1 MSLHAASLREQLS
14 RLRPRRLWPLLLV
27 ALGCA
32 LVLSLLAFGRLHSRV
47 GVEAMHET
55 QAYKQRIDRFDT
67 LLALVLDAETS
78 VRGYLLNEHK
88 RVYLEPYEESRVNI
102 GPLLAR
108 IDQDYPP
115 ESTDRQEVSASSS
128 SCSPTPSRR
137 AA

>member
-1 MSLHAASLREQLS
+1 V
-14 RLRPRRLWPLLLV
+14 LLV

-32 LVLSLLAFGRLHSRV
+32 LVLSLLAFGRLHSQF

-55 QAYKQRIDRFDT
+55 QAYKQQIDRFDA
-67 LLALVLDAETS
+67 LLALVLDAETG

-88 RVYLEPYEESRVNI
+88 RSTSSPTRRAGRNI

-115 ESTDRQEVSASSS
+115 GSTDRQEVEMLAG
-128 SCSPTPSRR
+128 
-137 AA
+137 